1 MKMQKMQNSVAS
13 LDRIYE
19 DNESPL
25 GFFVVE
31 LLRNDHFGV
40 VHSKLSAFLIVFIQA
55 DSYWLVYIIRSLKL
69 DSCDRGASSTE
80 SFGRKNFGFTA

>member
-1 MKMQKMQNSVAS
+1 MQNSVAS

-40 VHSKLSAFLIVFIQA
+40 VHSKTFCFFNFFIQA
-55 DSYWLVYIIRSLKL
+55 TSYWLVYIIRSLKL
-69 DSCDRGASSTE
+69 DSCDRGTSSTE
-80 SFGRKNFGFTA
+80 SFGRKKFGFTA